1 MPPTD
6 ANVTPDTT
14 NIHSVQGE
22 LAREEG
28 LNDKSSEQTLKNAQL
43 KSRLSHGAI
52 QPSSQERNDE
62 TTTTSTESGKARN
75 GVPYSRSCFHKVF
88 SFKNKTSPKPF
99 LPITHRAP
107 LLLTISAGCIV
118 LLVLL
123 EVLSRKNNRDGGIM
137 FAQDGESLGPGQQF
151 TYLYLPTIIAVCGSM
166 IWSWIDL
173 DVKRLES
180 FFQLSKPG
188 GASGSDSVLLS
199 YPVDFLALVPITAA
213 RRRHYTVMAAG
224 VAMCL
229 IFWVITPLQVSFR
242 LHLPLIDLPGL
253 TGARL
258 IGCHFWNGSDHEIA
272 DYLEYTFNRTS
283 SWKH

>member
-1 MPPTD
+1 M
-6 ANVTPDTT
+6 
-14 NIHSVQGE
+14 
-22 LAREEG
+22 
-28 LNDKSSEQTLKNAQL
+28 
-43 KSRLSHGAI
+43 
-52 QPSSQERNDE
+52 
-62 TTTTSTESGKARN
+62 
-75 GVPYSRSCFHKVF
+75 
-88 SFKNKTSPKPF
+88 
-99 LPITHRAP
+99 
-107 LLLTISAGCIV
+107 

-173 DVKRLES
+173 DVKSLES

-242 LHLPLIDLPGL
+242 LDLPREKLPGL
-253 TGARL
+253 TGVRR
-258 IGCHFWNGSDHEIA
+258 IGCHIWNGSNHEIVV
-272 DYLEYTFNRTS
+272 YLEYTVNRACSGKCSWHHFERIGRS
-283 SWKH
+283 SQ